1 MDWINDVLRDVAEL
15 PDRNSPAEWPEAM
28 LVTAQELHQIL
39 EAHWPAPSMPVNA
52 RLLEALRA
60 NHQWHIDHDED
71 DGYPGSDLE
80 ATNLGAIAAAEAK
93 QVEPVR
99 LTNADIVGLI
109 QAWNATDFSGV
120 VDLILSVESAVL
132 RRNGIN
138 PQAKG
143 D

>member
-99 LTNADIVGLI
+99 LTTFASRDMLAERRR
-109 QAWNATDFSGV
+109 Q
-120 VDLILSVESAVL
+120 VEAEGWTSEHDDEHDAGEMARAPSPV
-132 RRNGIN
+132 RR
-138 PQAKG
+138 
-143 D
+143 